1 MGGELL
7 AEHYHKYF
15 SQQQPELLIKEEIL
29 EDVVFVNPFLT
40 VDSLWNDIKPSLDSD
55 KFYAVSLVGPQGKGK
70 TYLAR
75 LFGTKAED
83 DGFMVVYAKAEDV
96 FLNLE
101 EWVKK
106 VKTKLEEWKTDRIC
120 IIADDMSY
128 SNDSVSKKL
137 SSKFKHFIADVRHVF
152 EDKEK
157 NFNPTVFMVY
167 ISHRLHS
174 LPPMLRNSGSW
185 IFTSM
190 QSADRDDAMKVITK
204 RKEMQEKLEVMYEFI
219 SKVSIDGPK
228 AKKLKFTFG
237 KHETEF
243 VWGTEEN
250 PGDGRLMVCNHAGD
264 LKIFNSKALPEMI
277 DIESDLYRIKYIPP
291 PPPTPEEIEEQKE
304 KKKIALKKKAEELFP
319 ITQEKF

>member
-7 AEHYHKYF
+7 AEHYRKYF
-15 SQQQPELLIKEEIL
+15 SQQQPELFIKEEIL
-29 EDVVFVNPFLT
+29 EEVVFVNPFLT
-40 VDSLWNDIKPSLDSD
+40 VDSLWEDIKPSIKSD

-70 TYLAR
+70 TFLGR

-83 DGFMVVYAKAEDV
+83 DGFLVIYAKAEDV
-96 FLNLE
+96 FLNQE
-101 EWVKK
+101 EWVRK
-106 VKTKLEEWKTDRIC
+106 VKVKLEEWDTDKLC
-120 IIADDMSY
+120 IIFDDMSY
-128 SNDSVSKKL
+128 SNDSVSKKN
-137 SSKFKHFIADVRHVF
+137 SAKFKHFVADVRHVF

-157 NFNPTVFMVY
+157 HFNPSVFMVY

-204 RKEMQEKLEVMYEFI
+204 RKEMQEKLEIMYEFI

-237 KHETEF
+237 KHNMDF
-243 VWGTEEN
+243 LWGTEEN
-250 PGDGRLMVCNHAGD
+250 TGDGRLMVCNHAGD
-264 LKIFNSKALPEMI
+264 LKIFNSKAMSEMI

-291 PPPTPEEIEEQKE
+291 PTPTPEELEAQKE
-304 KKKIALKKKAEELFP
+304 KKKEALRIEADKLFS
-319 ITQEKF
+319 IKTEF